1 MYNLKNKSI
10 LITGGTGS
18 FGKAFIKRLIEK
30 KSGVKKI
37 AIYSRDELKQ
47 HQLQVMFPPQ
57 KYPTLRFFLGDV
69 RDKER
74 LQFALKE
81 INIVV
86 HAAALKHVSFSE
98 YNPFEFIK
106 TNIIGSQNIVDAS
119 LSSNVEKVVLLS
131 TDKAVAPANL
141 YGATKLCAEKIF
153 INSNNI
159 KGKKKIDFSVVRYGN
174 VFGSRGSVFHEFIK
188 QKLNGKF
195 MINDIRMTRF
205 HITLDQSVSF
215 VINAIINSQG
225 GEIFIP
231 KLPSFYI
238 KDLAKALCKTT
249 KMHEI
254 GIIPGEKIHEEL
266 ISNNEYFNIKEK
278 KNYFIMTSNFGD
290 MQHSKK
296 EKSNNIVYSSDKNK
310 IFLSIKQLAQIIE
323 NHKDLISF

>member
-1 MYNLKNKSI
+1 MLKGKSVFV
-10 LITGGTGS
+10 TGGTGS
-18 FGKAFIKRLIEK
+18 FGKSFVQRILNDDEINE
-30 KSGVKKI
+30 VI
-37 AIYSRDELKQ
+37 VFSRDELKQ

-57 KYPTLRFFLGDV
+57 KYPSLRFFLGDV

-81 INIVV
+81 INVVV

-174 VFGSRGSVFHEFIK
+174 VFGSRGSVLHEFIK

-215 VINAIINSQG
+215 VINAIVNSQG

-238 KDLAKALCKTT
+238 KDLAKALCERT
-249 KMHEI
+249 KIHEI
-254 GIIPGEKIHEEL
+254 GIVPGEKIHEDL
-266 ISNNEYFNIKEK
+266 ISDNEFFNIKEK
-278 KNYFIMTSNFGD
+278 KNYYIMTSNFGVA
-290 MQHSKK
+290 QHSKR
-296 EKSNNIVYSSDKNK
+296 EKSNNISYSSDKNK
-310 IFLSIKQLAQIIE
+310 IFLSIKQLKEIIAK
-323 NHKDLISF
+323 HKD